1 MDASTDRI
9 ERSILIRT
17 DIAAAWELVSE
28 PGWFINDGGITR
40 HEVERD
46 GDLARVTDPDHGTF
60 LIRTVALEE
69 PQRAAFRW
77 LPVEPDP
84 ETELATELAIEPAP
98 ETGPAPDP
106 APEPGQAQDEGS
118 TLIEFRLEDCGDG
131 SVRLTVTE
139 SGFESLPVPEETRRH
154 TREDNTE
161 GWIIELA
168 VARQFLEQGLAPETR
183 AWSLLA
189 ED

>member
-1 MDASTDRI
+1 MSASTDRI

-17 DIAAAWELVSE
+17 DLAAAWALVSE

-40 HEVERD
+40 HEVEHD

-69 PQRAAFRW
+69 PHRAAFRW
-77 LPVEPDP
+77 LPVGPIPEPRASGGLP
-84 ETELATELAIEPAP
+84 LEPASETAHAAVP
-98 ETGPAPDP
+98 EA
-106 APEPGQAQDEGS
+106 GQAGDEGS
-118 TLIEFRLEDCGDG
+118 TLIEFQLEDCGDG
-131 SVRLTVTE
+131 TVRLTVSE

-168 VARQFLEQGLAPETR
+168 VARQFLERGPVPEAP

>member
-1 MDASTDRI
+1 MNASTDRI

-17 DIAAAWELVSE
+17 DLAAAWALVSE

-69 PQRAAFRW
+69 PHRAAFRW
-77 LPVEPDP
+77 LPVEPSP
-84 ETELATELAIEPAP
+84 ETEAATELAL
-98 ETGPAPDP
+98 ETASETPP
-106 APEPGQAQDEGS
+106 APEPVSGQAQDEGS
-118 TLIEFRLEDCGDG
+118 TLIEFRLEDSGDG
-131 SVRLTVTE
+131 TVRLTVDE
-139 SGFESLPVPEETRRH
+139 SGFESLPVSEETRRH
-154 TREDNTE
+154 TLEDNTE

-168 VARQFLEQGLAPETR
+168 VARQFLERGAVAEAP
-183 AWSLLA
+183 APSLLA

>member
-1 MDASTDRI
+1 MNASTDRI

-17 DIAAAWELVSE
+17 DLTAAWALVSE

-69 PQRAAFRW
+69 PHRAAFRW
-77 LPVEPDP
+77 LPVEPGP
-84 ETELATELAIEPAP
+84 ETEAITELALEPAS
-98 ETGPAPDP
+98 ETAPAPQP
-106 APEPGQAQDEGS
+106 AAGQDEGS
-118 TLIEFRLEDCGDG
+118 TLIEFRLEDSGEG
-131 SVRLTVTE
+131 TVRLTVAE
-139 SGFESLPVPEETRRH
+139 SGFESLPVSEETRRH

-168 VARQFLEQGLAPETR
+168 VARQFLESGAVPEAP
-183 AWSLLA
+183 ASSLLA